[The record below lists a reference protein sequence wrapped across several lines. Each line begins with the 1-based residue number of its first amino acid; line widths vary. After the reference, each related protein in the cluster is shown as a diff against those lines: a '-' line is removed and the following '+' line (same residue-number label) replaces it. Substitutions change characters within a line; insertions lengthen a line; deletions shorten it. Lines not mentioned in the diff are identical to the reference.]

1 MLAALN
7 RELARLEEEL
17 AQCKTGMD
25 ARATTAAL
33 RQVTRLLISLL
44 IMAKVFKNCL
54 GFTA

>member
-1 MLAALN
+1 MAALN